1 MANEPIQR
9 QPSKHA
15 RTARYVVYV
24 DNQAKSSFDS
34 RDVADQEAR
43 RILAAF
49 PILTVRVA
57 DSENDSA
64 TALGPTRD
72 ADEAEET

>member
-1 MANEPIQR
+1 MANESIQR
-9 QPSKHA
+9 QPTKHA
-15 RTARYVVYV
+15 QTARYVVYV

-34 RDVADQEAR
+34 REGADAEAR

-64 TALGPTRD
+64 TALGPTHD
-72 ADEAEET
+72 LDGTDEN